1 MTPEV
6 QEQVDLAAWRERLCS
21 SFFNL
26 DVEPLGSTAYLRAK
40 MCSETRGRVR
50 AATVEVLGEP
60 HLVRRSRSGDED
72 GSLLVSVQLRG
83 NCVVKQDGREA
94 VLQPGDM
101 ALYDA
106 SRPYDL
112 IFPSGDHRQ
121 AVLQAAPADSS
132 VTTSLLR
139 RTAVR
144 IPGRNG
150 IGPAVGAL
158 LTAIPDS
165 IHDAEVVHAERLAQ
179 SALDLL
185 SLSFS
190 SGTRPDRA
198 AELLDRARAYIEA
211 HADDPGLN
219 PGRIARGLHVSLA
232 HLHRTFR
239 RSDATVNTLVRHVR
253 LDRAAAD
260 LHDEKLRHWTV
271 AAIGSRR
278 GFNDA
283 AHFSRLF
290 ASHFGMTPSE
300 WRRQA
305 AGGRAAAGEDRSGE
319 VPR

>member
-1 MTPEV
+1 MTSEV
-6 QEQVDLAAWRERLCS
+6 QEQFGLSAWRERLCQ
-21 SFFNL
+21 SFFYL
-26 DVEPLGSTAYLRAK
+26 DVKPLGSTAHLRAK
-40 MCSETRGRVR
+40 MSRATKGRIR
-50 AATVEVLGEP
+50 AATVKVLGEP

-83 NCVVKQDGREA
+83 SCVVKQDGREA
-94 VLQPGDM
+94 LLRPGDM

-121 AVLQAAPADSS
+121 AVLQAAPADVSL
-132 VTTSLLR
+132 TASLLR
-139 RTAVR
+139 NTAVR
-144 IPGRNG
+144 VSGENG
-150 IGPAVGAL
+150 IGPAVSAL
-158 LTAIPDS
+158 LTAIPGS
-165 IHDAEVVHAERLAQ
+165 IRDAEVVHAERLAQ
-179 SALDLL
+179 SALELLAL
-185 SLSFS
+185 SLSREA
-190 SGTRPDRA
+190 RPGRA
-198 AELLDRARAYIEA
+198 AELLGRARAYIEA

-219 PGRIARGLHVSLA
+219 PGLIASGLHVSLA

-239 RSDATVNTLVRHVR
+239 GSDATVSSLVRQVR

-260 LHDEKLRHWTV
+260 LRDEKLAHWTV

-300 WRRQA
+300 WRRRDSPA
-305 AGGRAAAGEDRSGE
+305 RAEQERARELSR
-319 VPR
+319 